1 MPDVALKG
9 ATAAAERLC
18 RSIGESS
25 VSVEGVDE
33 ELPISISIGVAVMP
47 AGSQPLDVLIKRA
60 DAALYEAKDNG
71 RNRVVAAADM
81 PTMPDPAKQAATG

>member
-33 ELPISISIGVAVMP
+33 ELPITISIGVAVMP
-47 AGSQPLDVLIKRA
+47 AGEQPLDVLIKRA

-71 RNRVVAAADM
+71 RNQVVAAADLS
-81 PTMPDPAKQAATG
+81 TMADPAKQAASE